1 MSIEESGRKRLQ
13 DLSKTLQEKIT
24 QTGDAQLTRRALK
37 TIERLAR
44 DLTGESAMPG
54 LRLWRDAAG
63 KFRLQRPPRNA
74 EIVIEWQRDIGAMVM
89 TAEKFNEPRV
99 MTRYVYDPTDDHF
112 RRMEGEGELH
122 DDLAH
127 TLTEY
132 LYPEAKR

>member
-13 DLSKTLQEKIT
+13 DLSKSLNEKIT

-63 KFRLQRPPRNA
+63 KFRLQRPP
-74 EIVIEWQRDIGAMVM
+74 AM
-89 TAEKFNEPRV
+89 PRSWSNGSA
-99 MTRYVYDPTDDHF
+99 TSARW
-112 RRMEGEGELH
+112 
-122 DDLAH
+122 
-127 TLTEY
+127 
-132 LYPEAKR
+132 